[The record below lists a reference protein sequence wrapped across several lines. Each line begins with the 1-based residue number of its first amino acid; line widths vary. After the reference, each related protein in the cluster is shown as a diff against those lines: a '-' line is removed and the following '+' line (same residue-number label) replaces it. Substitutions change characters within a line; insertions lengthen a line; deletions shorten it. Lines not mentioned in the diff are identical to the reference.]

1 MAPLRNMFPNL
12 VTKEEFV
19 VFRKHVT
26 SLVAIDFLV
35 RLTSDVFV
43 MTHGGNF
50 AKLIIG
56 ARRYIG
62 HRQKPIKPDTGRETL
77 SYCLEQT
84 CSPAYRHIGGLQS
97 GLVLQ
102 QHS

>member
-12 VTKEEFV
+12 VIKEELVSREEFAI
-19 VFRKHVT
+19 FRKHVT

-62 HRQKPIKPDTGRETL
+62 HHQNP
-77 SYCLEQT
+77 
-84 CSPAYRHIGGLQS
+84 
-97 GLVLQ
+97 
-102 QHS
+102 